1 MKKQVSMMFTLL
13 ALILSIG
20 AIAQDKKPASPAAK
34 AEGSIDGIKV
44 TVDYAQPS
52 AKGRKIMGDLV
63 PYGKVWRTG
72 ANAVT
77 SIEFSADVKVEGK
90 LLSKGKYGLFTVPG
104 EKEWV
109 VIFSKQASGSPFDY
123 SDKRDALRVNV
134 KPGKAAAFVEMFT
147 IAVEKNNV
155 VLSWENISVPVK
167 VSK

>member
-90 LLSKGKYGLFTVPG
+90 SLSKGKYGLFTVPG

>member
-20 AIAQDKKPASPAAK
+20 AIAQDKKPASPAAE

-77 SIEFSADVKVEGK
+77 SIEFSADVKIEGK
-90 LLSKGKYGLFTVPG
+90 SLSKAKYGLFTVPG

-109 VIFSKQASGSPFDY
+109 IVFSKQASGSPFDY
-123 SDKRDALRVNV
+123 SDKQDALRVTA
-134 KPGKAAAFVEMFT
+134 KPGKATAFVEMFT

-155 VLSWENISVPVK
+155 VLSWENTSIPFK